1 MPQAVMPSTTTITE
15 VCSNHAQD
23 RELQGIVGIRFR
35 DSAQVNKVAISAIL
49 AIVTC
54 NDLEPAGKNS
64 MASASGWMLSNLTRY
79 WNAVAPGS
87 GQLSHDHVSISW
99 LPLFLEALNA
109 VLYRMA
115 AINNPSAIVNRSVIL
130 SSQVLTTT
138 LRARLFPLDS
148 VTERAIC
155 IMLFH
160 FASLTQNPQYI
171 HLNVIEC
178 FSPDHCDVQEN
189 QSHSGGFGEDLQV

>member
-1 MPQAVMPSTTTITE
+1 MTIAE
-15 VCSNHAQD
+15 VCPNHVQD
-23 RELQGIVGIRFR
+23 RELQGAVEIRYR
-35 DSAQVNKVAISAIL
+35 DNAQVNKMAISAIL

-64 MASASGWMLSNLTRY
+64 MASVSGWMLSSLIRY
-79 WNAVAPGS
+79 WHAAAPGS

-99 LPLFLEALNA
+99 LPLFLESLNT
-109 VLYRMA
+109 VMYRMA
-115 AINNPSAIVNRSVIL
+115 AIKVPSAILDRSVIL
-130 SSQVLTTT
+130 SSQVLTSL

-160 FASLTQNPQYI
+160 FASLIEKSQHI
-171 HLNVIEC
+171 HSNLIGRV
-178 FSPDHCDVQEN
+178 FPDHNDAQESR
-189 QSHSGGFGEDLQV
+189 SHSGDFSEDLKV